1 MLTDRGRRISVCNG
15 SFEFSNR
22 KFRGDNGYGFV
33 DRSEGCRVKSP
44 SISSSV
50 SKILRITSP
59 TSSPPLSSP
68 PTGANYIEHPVSKFD
83 TLAGIAIK
91 YGVEV
96 L

>member
-1 MLTDRGRRISVCNG
+1 MLTDRGRRISICNG

-22 KFRGDNGYGFV
+22 KFRCDNGYGFV
-33 DRSEGCRVKSP
+33 DRSEGYRERTP
-44 SISSSV
+44 SRT
-50 SKILRITSP
+50 SKILCIMSP
-59 TSSPPLSSP
+59 TSSPPSLAS
-68 PTGANYIEHPVSKFD
+68 TGAGYIEHKVSKFD

>member
-1 MLTDRGRRISVCNG
+1 MLTDRGRRVSVCSG

-33 DRSEGCRVKSP
+33 DRSEGYRERSP
-44 SISSSV
+44 SRSSA
-50 SKILRITSP
+50 SKILCITSP
-59 TSSPPLSSP
+59 TSSTS
-68 PTGANYIEHPVSKFD
+68 TGAGYIEHRVSKFD

-96 L
+96 